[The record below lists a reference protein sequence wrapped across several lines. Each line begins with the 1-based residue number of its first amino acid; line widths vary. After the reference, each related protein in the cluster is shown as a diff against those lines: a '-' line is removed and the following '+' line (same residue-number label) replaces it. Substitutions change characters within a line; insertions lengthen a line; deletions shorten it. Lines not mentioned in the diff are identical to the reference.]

1 MKQTVENNQIV
12 FRCLDKAVRYSLLF
26 IQNHISELESELV
39 KFREYE
45 RLLQPLAADRLRRS
59 TQAEFPLLG
68 SSQTDESS
76 ATNGGG

>member
-45 RLLQPLAADRLRRS
+45 RLLTTACTGLVGRPAPELPPSAPPLNS
-59 TQAEFPLLG
+59 IVNKT
-68 SSQTDESS
+68 
-76 ATNGGG
+76 